1 MITSKLIKENN
12 LVVTLVLK
20 AELKEVFNN
29 QPSIKLGQTPNG
41 NKEN

>member
-20 AELKEVFNN
+20 AEELKEVFINN
-29 QPSIKLGQTPNG
+29 SQA
-41 NKEN
+41 

>member
-29 QPSIKLGQTPNG
+29 SQA
-41 NKEN
+41 